1 MSKKNFFLFL
11 IVFSLFVFASAG
23 CSNREEAQKD
33 EQNTQDKTAEVA
45 SSKQEA
51 DLDPTELLLVS
62 KAKDDLAD
70 KLDIDVDEIEFI
82 AFRPVVWGDGSLG
95 CPKPGMAYKQVLVD
109 GYSILLKVGDIYYD
123 YHGGGSRDPFLCKA
137 EGSYNSLTPVPPHPA
152 DQ

>member
-1 MSKKNFFLFL
+1 MNKRYFFLFL

-23 CSNREEAQKD
+23 CSNREEARKD
-33 EQNTQDKTAEVA
+33 EQNTQNKTAEAA
-45 SSKQEA
+45 SSKREA

-62 KAKDDLAD
+62 KAKDNLAD
-70 KLDIDVDEIEFI
+70 KLDVDVDEIEFI

-123 YHGGGSRDPFLCKA
+123 YHGGGAREPFLCKA